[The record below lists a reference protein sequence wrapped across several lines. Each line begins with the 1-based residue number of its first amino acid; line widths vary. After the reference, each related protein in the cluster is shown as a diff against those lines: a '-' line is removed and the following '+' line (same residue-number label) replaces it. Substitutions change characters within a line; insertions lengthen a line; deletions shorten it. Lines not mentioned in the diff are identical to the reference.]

1 MNCSKCGAPL
11 KPGAKFCVK
20 CGTKVGVNSPET
32 TKPQNQPTDNQQTG
46 KNEKEDL
53 IVTNQ
58 RIHWNITPGQ
68 VARVITEQEMAT
80 YKDIEGIIISEGTTA
95 HIRANGTTIATI
107 SGGSYDFQP
116 RRTPIGETIS
126 TSISNAWQIIIDLF
140 KSRRKLL
147 ENQSE
152 QDTKVEMHAKQQR
165 EIFAQAKAG
174 ASFSIVILLDRAFPM
189 LVGAKQEHL
198 DDYKNFKPMLIHTQH
213 HDLNVGLNAYFRIKE
228 QEKFILHY
236 LVDKQYLNTAILID
250 EIAETVRTAIQEVLY
265 NQSVTSNRIPNELL
279 PTIKMQLN
287 KAAEEAFWGL
297 EIVRIVEISAD
308 NEDIQRFNNLSHE
321 MYLSEQE
328 LDYLR
333 RTNDF
338 KNRLADVNNSQQI
351 HTARTAVELQQRLN
365 EINRDRLLT
374 EDEMNK
380 FVLLL
385 ENERLLREARTTEER
400 EAALAEIERTRLIRE
415 DDLAEI
421 RALSEQHAYQRG
433 MALRLSQL
441 KDSIEFERI
450 RMQGANEMMIEKAK
464 TELHI
469 QQMLED
475 QNAANRQRNADFDY
489 QQRKREADLQF
500 EQRKREHDLE
510 MEEDKQQ
517 QERLMQILQA
527 QEASKENERKHQAE
541 MQAQQFA
548 HNENMANIQSNL
560 TPEQILAMSGGDVAL
575 EFARSYTA
583 RNNADV
589 ERAASERLNEEQR
602 RNQEMMYQLMN
613 RMLDNQVNQTN
624 LQAQQTFY
632 QQQRADNAYNQ
643 SLNYTTRQ
651 GYTPEP
657 ASRPL
662 QPEQMAP
669 VTPRSPERQ
678 TVAQK
683 STGDEKMF
691 CPGCGASISKDTQVC
706 PECGEQI

>member
-20 CGTKVGVNSPET
+20 CGTKVSTNIPEAMP
-32 TKPQNQPTDNQQTG
+32 PQSQPSDNQQTG
-46 KNEKEDL
+46 KNDKEDL

-80 YKDIEGIIISEGTTA
+80 YKNAEGIIIAEGTTA
-95 HIRANGTTIATI
+95 FIRANGATIATI

-116 RRTPIGETIS
+116 RRTTVGEAIS
-126 TSISNAWQIIIDLF
+126 TSISNAWQVIIDLF
-140 KSRRKLL
+140 KSRRKML
-147 ENQSE
+147 ENQLE
-152 QDTKVEMHAKQQR
+152 QDTKVEMYAKQQR

-189 LVGAKQEHL
+189 LIGAKQEHL

-213 HDLNVGLNAYFRIKE
+213 HDMNVGLNAYFRIKK
-228 QEKFILHY
+228 QEEFILHY

-250 EIAETVRTAIQEVLY
+250 EITETVRTTIQEVLY
-265 NQSVTSNRIPNELL
+265 NQSITSNRIPNELL
-279 PTIKMQLN
+279 PVIKEQLN
-287 KAAEEAFWGL
+287 KVAEETFWGL

-308 NEDIQRFNNLSHE
+308 NEDIQRFNDLSHE

-338 KNRLADVNNSQQI
+338 KNRLAEVNNSQQI

-365 EINRDRLLT
+365 EINRDQLLT

-441 KDSIEFERI
+441 KDSIEFERV
-450 RMQGANEMMIEKAK
+450 RMQGQNEMMVEKAK

-475 QNAANRQRNADFDY
+475 QNAANRQRNADFEY
-489 QQRKREADLQF
+489 QQRKRDADLQF

-510 MEEDKQQ
+510 MEEDRQQ

-527 QEASKENERKHQAE
+527 QEASKENERRHQAD

-583 RNNADV
+583 RNNAEV

-613 RMLDNQVNQTN
+613 RMLDNQANQAN
-624 LQAQQTFY
+624 LQTQQTFY

-643 SLNYTTRQ
+643 SLNYTTRK
-651 GYTPEP
+651 GYAPEP
-657 ASRPL
+657 ANRPL
-662 QPEQMAP
+662 QQEQMPP
-669 VTPRSPERQ
+669 VAQRSPEEQ
-678 TVAQK
+678 NITQK
-683 STGDEKMF
+683 STEDEKMF
-691 CPGCGASISKDTQVC
+691 CPGCGAPISKATKVC